1 MIEVYDVFEKQ
12 HVMLSTSKII
22 IVYHDRNIEHAII
35 KVDGLDYPIKTRES
49 YDEIKS
55 KLQTG
60 VFLWQKTA
68 L

>member
-1 MIEVYDVFEKQ
+1 MIEVYDTFEKQ
-12 HVMLSTSKII
+12 HVLLTLSKII
-22 IVYHDRNIEHAII
+22 IIYHDRDEEHALI

-60 VFLWQKTA
+60 GCLK
-68 L
+68 

>member
-12 HVMLSTSKII
+12 HVMLSISKII

-55 KLQTG
+55 KLSTG
-60 VFLWQKTA
+60 VI
-68 L
+68 

>member
-12 HVMLSTSKII
+12 HVMLSISKII
-22 IVYHDRNIEHAII
+22 IVYHDRNIEHALI

-60 VFLWQKTA
+60 VV
-68 L
+68 

>member
-12 HVMLSTSKII
+12 HVMLSISKII

-35 KVDGLDYPIKTRES
+35 KVNGLDYPIKTRES

-55 KLQTG
+55 KLQTE
-60 VFLWQKTA
+60 VI
-68 L
+68 

>member
-12 HVMLSTSKII
+12 HVMLSISKII

-60 VFLWQKTA
+60 VV
-68 L
+68 